1 MPNSLHLS
9 DDAPRWYTPL
19 RACVTS
25 RSVIG
30 IGATIRT
37 RRRLKVAIP
46 TQPLRHCDSLPRGGS
61 HDEHSAVA
69 SALSAYSP
77 RIKELTR
84 RNSESGATHPA
95 LPAVVLLVAFAV
107 FMAAIAPMNFSSILR
122 KFFPKQPGTVPHQSA
137 AVWVDYNAGVYY
149 CADSIMFGKT
159 KGQYMK
165 QVDALDRGYQP
176 ALGTY
181 CTGPAWHLPAVPVRP
196 AKAEAPA
203 PAPQAGA
210 PLGENP
216 FENPRSQFQ
225 NQGTA
230 PPPLSITH

>member
-1 MPNSLHLS
+1 M
-9 DDAPRWYTPL
+9 
-19 RACVTS
+19 RACVTPK
-25 RSVIG
+25 SVIG

-46 TQPLRHCDSLPRGGS
+46 TQPLRHCDSLPRDRS
-61 HDEHSAVA
+61 HEDHSAMAIAVN
-69 SALSAYSP
+69 SDLP
-77 RIKELTR
+77 ETQKLTR

-181 CTGPAWHLPAVPVRP
+181 CTGPAWNLATPPVRHHE
-196 AKAEAPA
+196 AQAPA

-216 FENPRSQFQ
+216 FENPQSKFQ

-230 PPPLSITH
+230 PPPPSITH